1 MSIVKQLSLNDFAGK
16 VSYHSSTGGLPPTV
30 LFLLSQGFSIRE
42 IGRRIGRSHV
52 SVLNLLKK
60 LREKGLVSR
69 NDGHKHGVWR
79 LVTAQG
85 LGMPF
90 GSSGLGYGGL
100 VAQNAR
106 IPRESGLVEAHH
118 VKARAFVRRKGSLEA
133 VARVCSGSVG
143 NWVFKRA
150 GVTLVL
156 HRRVLSVS
164 VASVPGETLKEV
176 QARSEMVVLP
186 TLRLFER
193 ETGFR
198 FRNLEW
204 RGDFHWAFNKRVSR
218 PLLEVMPGLA
228 DGSHPEQVELH
239 DLRQVEAV
247 KELIN
252 GSLRASFTSLI
263 QEQQRRIE
271 ALELVVREQ
280 AVVLTQV
287 RDLFKLLQKEF

>member
-1 MSIVKQLSLNDFAGK
+1 VSIVKQLSLNDFAGK
-16 VSYHSSTGGLPPTV
+16 VSYHSSTGGLPATV
-30 LFLLSQGFSIRE
+30 LFLLGQGDSIRE
-42 IGRRIGRSHV
+42 IGRKTGKSHV
-52 SVLNLLKK
+52 WILKILRD

-69 NDGHKHGVWR
+69 NDGHKRGVWR
-79 LVTAQG
+79 LVTAQT

-90 GSSGLGYGGL
+90 GSLGFGYGGET
-100 VAQNAR
+100 AQNAGFS
-106 IPRESGLVEAHH
+106 RESGLVEAHH
-118 VKARAFVRRKGSLEA
+118 VKARALVKRKGDLGA
-133 VARVCSGSVG
+133 VARICAGSVG

-164 VASVPGETLKEV
+164 VACVPGETLKEV
-176 QARSEMVVLP
+176 QKRGEMVVLP

-204 RGDFHWAFNKRVSR
+204 RGDFHWAFNKKVSQ
-218 PLLEVMPGLA
+218 PLLGVMPELA
-228 DGSHPEQVELH
+228 DSSHPEQVELH
-239 DLRQVEAV
+239 DFAQVEAV

-287 RDLFKLLQKEF
+287 RDLFKLQKEV